1 MEILSIEGFDDE
13 WDEFVWASS
22 GGTIFHTLKFL
33 SYHPASR
40 FDFLN
45 LAIREEGRLICV
57 IPGAAV
63 GNDSGRVFKSP
74 AGASFGGFVFA
85 DDCDLKTMQ
94 DAVVVFGDKVRDMGL
109 TAAEIALPPVCYSRN
124 EHQGLSFVLTS
135 LGYDLILREATA
147 VVPLGAFDENALHSV
162 LARNLRKAAREGLL
176 IRLGTDPAD
185 FYGVLTANLSA
196 KGVSPTHTL
205 EEIEKLFTLFP
216 DRLVLLEAVLEDRV
230 VGGSLLVICNDR
242 VGLSFYIC
250 DDPGERKLRVT
261 ETVLHNSIRKLRESG
276 YRYLD
281 LGTVSRAGRPDWG
294 LVRFKSKFATRTY
307 VRENYRL
314 DLKGSVD

>member
-1 MEILSIEGFDDE
+1 MEILSIEGVSNE
-13 WDEFVWASS
+13 WDEFVWTSS

-40 FDFLN
+40 FAFLN
-45 LAIREEGRLICV
+45 FAIRDEGRLICV
-57 IPGAAV
+57 VPGAGV
-63 GNDSGRVFKSP
+63 DKDSGRVFRSP

-85 DDCDLKTMQ
+85 DDCDLKTME
-94 DAVVVFGDKVRDMGL
+94 DAVAAFGEKMRDMNFDGI
-109 TAAEIALPPVCYSRN
+109 EIALPPICYSRN

-135 LGYDLILREATA
+135 LGYDLTLREATA
-147 VVPLGAFDENALHSV
+147 VVPLDEFDENALHPV
-162 LARNLRKAAREGLL
+162 LARNLRKAVREGLL
-176 IRLGTDPAD
+176 VRPGTDPAD

-205 EEIEKLFTLFP
+205 EEIEKLFTLYP

-230 VGGSLLVICNDR
+230 VGGSLVVLCNDR

-261 ETVLHNSIRKLRESG
+261 ETVLHHSIRKLRESG
-276 YRYLD
+276 YKYLD
-281 LGTVSRAGRPDWG
+281 LGTVSRSGRPDWG
-294 LVRFKSKFATRTY
+294 LVRFKSKFATKTY
-307 VRENYRL
+307 VREHYRL
-314 DLKGSVD
+314 DFKGNAG